1 MEQRGITSLDVEA
14 ALERQYGDPEPG
26 TPGTIWITGMA
37 AGGRILRVCVQA
49 GERYHVITAAWPEE
63 QGGFIR

>member
-1 MEQRGITSLDVEA
+1 MDVES

-37 AGGRILRVCVQA
+37 AGGRILRVCVQVHN
-49 GERYHVITAAWPEE
+49 RSYVITVAWPEQ